1 MRFVEVG
8 KKIKGTDRVANG
20 VGVKPKTKRPARGKK
35 PVPELPQEIRKLT
48 LKAFRLAYEANQRK
62 SV

>member
-1 MRFVEVG
+1 MG
-8 KKIKGTDRVANG
+8 KKIKDTDGAANG
-20 VGVKPKTKRPARGKK
+20 VGGKPKTKRPARGKK
-35 PVPELPQEIRKLT
+35 TVAQLPQEIRKLT